1 MTMLGAH
8 SIALLTSGAMI
19 AALLASPAEAQAP
32 PIRASGALV
41 RQDRSDCGNTDVK
54 GTDGRRVG
62 GVVTVQQS
70 RDGWTGGDVSVF
82 GLTPNT
88 NYDLYWKCH
97 YLVARLRTDATG
109 MAYQPYFRFKAEPGT
124 ALSFDLYPAGQ
135 PVGDMFLSVPM
146 TPVPIVRSAETQL
159 VRQDRSDCA
168 NSDVSASDRGRV
180 VGVVVVEQGRSGDST
195 ARVRIDRGMPGKLYR
210 FYWKCQRELGTILTD
225 DRGMGAGV
233 FAFRASPGAALTF
246 DMYPAGE
253 ASGNTFQTVPL
264 RKPEYSDARR
274 AIAQRYAPLVSLASG
289 EEWLPS
295 SIDYL
300 AANVDA
306 LCNGNKVSSNI
317 LDDLYRALPERGQE
331 NCYFVTKQALNG
343 PYDRPAFLKGT
354 NPATT
359 KVPIYVFLYS
369 DLGSPEGNFYAQYMT
384 FYPYNLGKNTCTTLA
399 PGDHCLGQRVEMGD
413 HVGDWEL
420 VTIRFANGKPEAV
433 HVGSHGNELP
443 DSAWNFFAPQWTKGG
458 ADRHV
463 LEWEGTHP
471 VVYSAGGSH
480 GLYGWAGT
488 HTYSTLPTGERLNDH
503 TSRGTPWKTW
513 ESIVWA
519 DDPRYFVLLNLY
531 EGRWG
536 NPHMGESACDLS
548 AQWESLCEA
557 LSIPLDEYQLNDGPS
572 LPDRQRDKNKI
583 HPF

>member
-1 MTMLGAH
+1 MTMLEAH
-8 SIALLTSGAMI
+8 SIALFASGAMI

-32 PIRASGALV
+32 PMRASGALV

-62 GVVTVQQS
+62 GVVTMQQS
-70 RDGWTGGDVSVF
+70 ADGSTRVDVTVR
-82 GLTPNT
+82 GLTPHQV
-88 NYDLYWKCH
+88 YDFYWKCRQQLIRI
-97 YLVARLRTDATG
+97 YTDG
-109 MAYQPYFRFKAEPGT
+109 MGSGSTFFAFQAAPGT

-135 PVGDMFLSVPM
+135 PVGDIFQSVPM
-146 TPVPIVRSAETQL
+146 TPVPIVRRAETQL

-168 NSDVSASDRGRV
+168 NSDVSASDRGRIVGSLV
-180 VGVVVVEQGRSGDST
+180 VDQGRSGDST
-195 ARVRIDRGMPGKLYR
+195 VQVQIDRGMPGRLYH

-225 DRGMGAGV
+225 DRGMANAV

-253 ASGNTFQTVPL
+253 ASGNTFQSVPL
-264 RKPEYSDARR
+264 PRNPEYSDARR
-274 AIAQRYAPLVSLASG
+274 AIAQRYAPLVRLASG

-295 SIDYL
+295 SIDYF

-306 LCNGNKVSSNI
+306 VCNETKVSSNI
-317 LDDLYRALPERGQE
+317 LDDLYRALPEQGQD
-331 NCYFVTKQALNG
+331 NCYFVTKQALTG

-359 KVPIYVFLYS
+359 TVPIYVFLYS
-369 DLGSPEGNFYAQYMT
+369 DAAAPADSFYAQYMT
-384 FYPYNLGKNTCTTLA
+384 FYPYNLGKNVCPTLA
-399 PGDHCLGQRVEMGD
+399 PGDNCLGQRVEMGD

-420 VTIRFANGKPEAV
+420 ATIRFAHGQPDAV

-443 DSAWNFFAPQWTKGG
+443 DSAWNFFAPAWTKGG
-458 ADRHV
+458 ADRRV
-463 LEWEGTHP
+463 LEWQGTHP

-480 GLYGWAGT
+480 GLYGWSGT
-488 HTYSTLPTGERLNDH
+488 HNYSTLPTGDRLNDH
-503 TSRGTPWKTW
+503 TSRGTPWRTW

-548 AQWESLCEA
+548 VDWSILCER
-557 LSIPLDEYQLNDGPS
+557 LSIPFDEHQLNDGPS
-572 LPDRQRDKNKI
+572 LPDRQRDKGKI